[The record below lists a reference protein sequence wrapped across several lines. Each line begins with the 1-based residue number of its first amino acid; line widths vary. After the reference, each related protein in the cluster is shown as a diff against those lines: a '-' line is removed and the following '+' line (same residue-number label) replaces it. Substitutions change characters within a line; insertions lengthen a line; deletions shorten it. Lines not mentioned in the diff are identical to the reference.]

1 MQVHVL
7 RSGSSANGRALSM
20 TAVEVL
26 SDALDDTERF
36 LQAQKGL
43 DCFPQVLEQ
52 QCAAVL
58 RQCQML
64 PKLTGDE
71 AAALI
76 EKVKDKLGQLAI
88 NISPIVLA
96 ISGKV
101 TAPLDNKKGQTRPK
115 QALSNFGAY
124 LTQRDVVMLG
134 NPQGSNYTK
143 LDHIAVRMVRI
154 GLDIPNEV
162 TAGHVLKLLGSK
174 ATLTHHVNS
183 AS

>member
-1 MQVHVL
+1 
-7 RSGSSANGRALSM
+7 M

-64 PKLTGDE
+64 PKLTGDQ

-96 ISGKV
+96 IS
-101 TAPLDNKKGQTRPK
+101 
-115 QALSNFGAY
+115 
-124 LTQRDVVMLG
+124 VVMLG
-134 NPQGSNYTK
+134 NPQVSNYTK

>member
-1 MQVHVL
+1 
-7 RSGSSANGRALSM
+7 M

-76 EKVKDKLGQLAI
+76 EKVKDKLGQMAI
-88 NISPIVLA
+88 SISPIALA

-101 TAPLDNKKGQTRPK
+101 VASIEGKKGQRPK
-115 QALSNFGAY
+115 QTLSNFGAY
-124 LTQRDVVMLG
+124 VTQRDIAMLG
-134 NPQGSNYTK
+134 NPHASNYTK

-154 GLDIPNEV
+154 GLDVPNEV
-162 TAGHVLKLLGSK
+162 TAGHVLKLLGCK
-174 ATLTHHVNS
+174 PH
-183 AS
+183 

>member
-1 MQVHVL
+1 
-7 RSGSSANGRALSM
+7 M

-64 PKLTGDE
+64 PKLTGDQ

-101 TAPLDNKKGQTRPK
+101 TAPLDNKKGQTRQK

-124 LTQRDVVMLG
+124 
-134 NPQGSNYTK
+134 
-143 LDHIAVRMVRI
+143 
-154 GLDIPNEV
+154 
-162 TAGHVLKLLGSK
+162 
-174 ATLTHHVNS
+174 
-183 AS
+183 

>member
-1 MQVHVL
+1 
-7 RSGSSANGRALSM
+7 M

-64 PKLTGDE
+64 PKL
-71 AAALI
+71 AALI
-76 EKVKDKLGQLAI
+76 EKVKDKLGQMAI
-88 NISPIVLA
+88 SISPIVLA